1 MLPVAT
7 WGSQDRVKTRE
18 AGPVAHNFIRI
29 HEGESQIRARLSIQ
43 NKKRKVLVSFTLML
57 PRGPISH
64 RGAGKQVILLTAR
77 HIGKVISHSVV
88 ILWLLLGH
96 VTA

>member
-29 HEGESQIRARLSIQ
+29 HEGESQIRARLVNSKQ
-43 NKKRKVLVSFTLML
+43 KEEGF
-57 PRGPISH
+57 
-64 RGAGKQVILLTAR
+64 GKLHTD
-77 HIGKVISHSVV
+77 
-88 ILWLLLGH
+88 
-96 VTA
+96 VT